1 MKITSSPFQI
11 TLDGNRTF
19 RQSVQLV
26 IWTMGFVLCLCGI
39 LRVPVLAQS
48 EKPVLPPREEAVPKI
63 TSRNSGGS
71 PAPTV
76 LAALDEDYRIGPN
89 DVLEIEIEDAPEL
102 SGARRVNANGTFLMP
117 YLGRLSAKGK
127 SPEDLAALIAKGLD
141 QRYIFN
147 PRVNVVVKQYNSRS
161 FFIQGSVRSPG
172 VYQIEGR
179 PTLLELL
186 TLAGGLANDHAS
198 TIFIIRKLKPAEVE
212 KNDSNPANNEAATTV
227 ASTVSQRPRLSA
239 TTEAKQVVTAVEA
252 GKTDGLPQY
261 TLIKTNL
268 AGLLRGNF
276 SQNMYLEPGDI
287 VNIPQ
292 TDVFFVAGEVHA
304 PGSFGLKEGT
314 SLRQAIALT
323 QGTTFKAAPNRTIIF
338 RDNPQTGQRQEIHVD
353 LAAVMSGKVGDQPI
367 FANDIIIVPN
377 SRMKSIAAP
386 ILSTLGQ
393 QAVRLPIRY

>member
-1 MKITSSPFQI
+1 M
-11 TLDGNRTF
+11 
-19 RQSVQLV
+19 
-26 IWTMGFVLCLCGI
+26 
-39 LRVPVLAQS
+39 
-48 EKPVLPPREEAVPKI
+48 
-63 TSRNSGGS
+63 
-71 PAPTV
+71 
-76 LAALDEDYRIGPN
+76 
-89 DVLEIEIEDAPEL
+89 LEIEIEDAPEL

-198 TIFIIRKLKPAEVE
+198 TIFIIRKLKPGEVE

-227 ASTVSQRPRLSA
+227 ASPAAQRPRLSA
-239 TTEAKQVVTAVEA
+239 ATEAKQVVTAVET

-367 FANDIIIVPN
+367 FANDIIIIPN

>member
-1 MKITSSPFQI
+1 MKIISPPFQM
-11 TLDGNRTF
+11 TLNGNRTF
-19 RQSVQLV
+19 RQFAPLV
-26 IWTMGFVLCLCGI
+26 IWTLGLVLCLCGT
-39 LRVPVLAQS
+39 VFAQS
-48 EKPVLPPREEAVPKI
+48 EKPVLPREDAVPKAA
-63 TSRNSGGS
+63 SRNSGGQ
-71 PAPTV
+71 PTV
-76 LAALDEDYRIGPN
+76 LAALDEDYRIGAN

-102 SGARRVNANGTFLMP
+102 SGVRRVNANGTFLMP
-117 YLGRLSAKGK
+117 YLGRLAAKGK
-127 SPEDLAALIAKGLD
+127 SPEDLAALIARGLD
-141 QRYIFN
+141 QRYIVN

-198 TIFIIRKLKPAEVE
+198 TIFIIRKLKPDEIVT
-212 KNDSNPANNEAATTV
+212 SNPVTTEAAVPTDSTV
-227 ASTVSQRPRLSA
+227 AQRPRFSA
-239 TTEAKQVVTAVEA
+239 TTEAKQVVAAVEA

-276 SQNMYLEPGDI
+276 SQNMFLEPGDI

-292 TDVFFVAGEVHA
+292 TDVFFVAGEVHV
-304 PGSFGLKEGT
+304 PGSFALKEGT
-314 SLRQAIALT
+314 SLRQAIALS

-353 LAAVMSGKVGDQPI
+353 LAAVMSGKVNDQPI
-367 FANDIIIVPN
+367 FANDIIIIPN